1 MKRFLKGLVPFVL
14 ILGILASIFWYLLV
28 YDREFT
34 RDMLI
39 AQARHLDAAGKADFA
54 AKLYDLAYDYTG
66 KDEDVAIELA
76 NQYRNDG
83 NYTKAEYTLT
93 NAIAD
98 GGSVEL
104 YTALSK
110 TYVEQDKLQDA
121 VAMLDSIPDPRI
133 RAEMDQLRPAA
144 PQAIPEPGYYNK
156 YIQVEFI
163 TSSGKLYYTTNR
175 EYPSTANAPFAEPMT
190 LPGGETVIYAVSVD
204 SNGLVSPLTIV
215 AYTVGGVIEE
225 AVFADPAIELAV
237 RQLLEVPEDEILM
250 TDRLWEITEFTVP
263 EDAQVLTDLSLL
275 PYLEKLTIQ
284 DFKFENLSILAPLTY
299 LKELDLSGSRFP
311 AAELKTLAGLP
322 VLEKLVLSQCG
333 LSTIADLA
341 GAMNLKYLDLSSNTL
356 RNLEPLIPMTT
367 LEELYLQHNAV
378 TNLDAL
384 SALSRLAK
392 LDISYNSV
400 TLLSPLSKCAE
411 LSWVNAGHNSISQLI
426 GVESFPSLSHLD
438 VDHNQLSDISV
449 LGSCAKL
456 TELNI
461 SNNTISSIDAL
472 GQLTG
477 LTELNFSYNDVV
489 NLPTWPDGSSLSVL
503 DGSYNRVESVYPLHN
518 LEELTYV
525 YLDYNQLFT
534 VDPIADCF
542 RLVMVNVYGN
552 HITDVS
558 KLTEHN
564 IIVNYD
570 PTTDE

>member
-144 PQAIPEPGYYNK
+144 PQAVPEPGYYNK

-237 RQLLEVPEDEILM
+237 RQLLEIPEDEILM

-263 EDAQVLTDLSLL
+263 EDAQVLTDLSLM

-400 TLLSPLSKCAE
+400 TLLSPLSKCAVI
-411 LSWVNAGHNSISQLI
+411 SWVNAGHNSISSLN
-426 GVESFPSLSHLD
+426 GMDAFTGLTYLDLSYNLLEDVEILK
-438 VDHNQLSDISV
+438 N
-449 LGSCAKL
+449 CTTL

-461 SNNTISSIDAL
+461 SNNNIEYIEPLGAL
-472 GQLTG
+472 SKL
-477 LTELNFSYNDVV
+477 EVFNFSHNRVV
-489 NLPTWPDGSSLSVL
+489 RFPVWPDDSPMRTI
-503 DGSYNRVESVYPLHN
+503 DGSHNKLTAVTRLHN
-518 LEELTYV
+518 LMELTYLFV
-525 YLDYNQLFT
+525 DYNEIVDL
-534 VDPIADCF
+534 DPIAVCY
-542 RLVMVNVYGN
+542 RLVQVNAYGN
-552 HITDVS
+552 EIYDVS
-558 KLTEHN
+558 ALTDRN

-570 PTTDE
+570 PTK